1 MLPIPGTET
10 ITKDSIAG
18 LVLNA
23 AATQGTHVN
32 KSAPSSGGSSTLG
45 GLAGAAGGLAGATP
59 YGAALGAVA
68 GALQGGPSSTATSG
82 LNVGDTDQRQSFG
95 GFAFKGGTASGG
107 TSVPTWAWIA
117 AAVAAGVLALLALR
131 KRG

>member
-1 MLPIPGTET
+1 MLPVPGTEA

-23 AATQGTHVN
+23 ASTSHVN
-32 KSAPSSGGSSTLG
+32 KSAPAPSSGGGGLG

-82 LNVGDTDQRQSFG
+82 TNVGDTRQQQSFG
-95 GFAFKGGTASGG
+95 GFAFKGGTATGAGAIPS
-107 TSVPTWAWIA
+107 WAWIA
-117 AAVAAGVLALLALR
+117 LAAVGGVLALLALR